1 MVMGKSTAA
10 RKGEPIDC
18 GGAPLGF
25 AAGNEIQ
32 GHEDKVE

>member
-10 RKGEPIDC
+10 RKGERIDC
-18 GGAPLGF
+18 GGAPLDL

-32 GHEDKVE
+32 RHEDKIE